1 LIHFQRQELPRSPEL
16 ARGPDLQ
23 GHPFANGVRI
33 DSEMRCNPV
42 YWQPAFGH
50 CDFLVAYPAKNQTV
64 GTIGLGNDA
73 NEAVQE
79 NQFKS
84 GGNEEDECAGS
95 RTRRWLN
102 LCMATK
108 MQDTLGHPLGD
119 PTFGYPLNSK
129 GGFQVHL
136 QAPKTRLCRYGNHLL
151 PPRSLGPKAPSES
164 SALCR
169 KTPSSG
175 PS

>member
-1 LIHFQRQELPRSPEL
+1 
-16 ARGPDLQ
+16 
-23 GHPFANGVRI
+23 
-33 DSEMRCNPV
+33 MRCNPV

-50 CDFLVAYPAKNQTV
+50 GDFLAAYPAKNQTV

-102 LCMATK
+102 FCMATK

-119 PTFGYPLNSK
+119 PTFGYPLNPKGAFRFISK
-129 GGFQVHL
+129 PQRRGSAVMETTCSRQRPSDRKHGWDPPHY
-136 QAPKTRLCRYGNHLL
+136 AEKARY
-151 PPRSLGPKAPSES
+151 PRRFDRFLKFYHTPRRISSSE
-164 SALCR
+164 
-169 KTPSSG
+169 
-175 PS
+175 